1 MSPEDSSPE
10 ERAPS
15 AASLRNVTLSR
26 WVNER
31 FPAWEQLLSAH
42 DVARLTRRPRWWLLS
57 MAVLGQFPR
66 KQSFHGRGIGW
77 LRCDVLHWLAR
88 NLPKETCRTESAPF
102 LRRRIAHQIRLALKR
117 RSACAVRKSWTACS
131 LRRSGS
137 DGLKAAP
144 TSHRR

>member
-1 MSPEDSSPE
+1 MSPEDFSPK

-42 DVARLTRRPRWWLLS
+42 HVARLTRRPRWWLLS

-66 KQSFHGRGIGW
+66 KQRFHGRGIGW
-77 LRCDVLHWLAR
+77 LRSDVLDWMAKDWR
-88 NLPKETCRTESAPF
+88 MANCRRGAGPNLQRRLISQMKLPMERTTAC
-102 LRRRIAHQIRLALKR
+102 AAR
-117 RSACAVRKSWTACS
+117 RSRSVCSIRTAI
-131 LRRSGS
+131 RQ
-137 DGLKAAP
+137 
-144 TSHRR
+144 

>member
-31 FPAWEQLLSAH
+31 FPDWEQLLSAH
-42 DVARLTRRPRWWLLS
+42 DVARLTRRPRWWLLG

-66 KQSFHGRGIGW
+66 KQRFHGRGIGW
-77 LRCDVLHWLAR
+77 LRCDVREWLAK
-88 NLPKETCRTESAPF
+88 NLPKENCGTESVP
-102 LRRRIAHQIRLALKR
+102 L
-117 RSACAVRKSWTACS
+117 
-131 LRRSGS
+131 LRRSITHQKCLP
-137 DGLKAAP
+137 LKCRSVRTARKSRAP
-144 TSHRR
+144 CIECTRLLR